1 MLRECLFMRDL
12 ILKIAEECEITL
24 EENVDFYD
32 VIYFEDI
39 DIKTIGYFVQCLI
52 QNNISFEFKDNRFLV
67 YAL

>member
-1 MLRECLFMRDL
+1 MRDL

-67 YAL
+67 YALQ